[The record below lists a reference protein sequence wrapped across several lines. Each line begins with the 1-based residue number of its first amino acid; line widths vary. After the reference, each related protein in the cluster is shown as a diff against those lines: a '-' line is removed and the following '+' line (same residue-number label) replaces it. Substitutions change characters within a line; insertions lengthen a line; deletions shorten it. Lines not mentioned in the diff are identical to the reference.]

1 MSALRPYTLRSLQ
14 KMGRELAYLNKRKLT
29 YDSLEQLLTKYRDG
43 LVGSGVYNEI
53 SRLLAGQQYITDPDQ
68 LNALRLE
75 IIERVNATIASLD
88 GQDKA
93 EAVLAENV
101 LRSPAEP
108 ATPIRASPSRAFST

>member
-1 MSALRPYTLRSLQ
+1 
-14 KMGRELAYLNKRKLT
+14 MGRELAYLNKRKLT